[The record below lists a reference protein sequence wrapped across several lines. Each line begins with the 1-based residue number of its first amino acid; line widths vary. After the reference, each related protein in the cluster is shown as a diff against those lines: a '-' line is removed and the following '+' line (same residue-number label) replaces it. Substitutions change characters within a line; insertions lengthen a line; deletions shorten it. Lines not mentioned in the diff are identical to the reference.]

1 VPVVV
6 ALRVRRERES
16 NDERKR
22 REGKRKFLNEKQK
35 PEFYIFGGSDSD
47 EKQQKLPQSA
57 KSDEKLTEADSY
69 GSYFKRSGP
78 YDRGSD
84 G

>member
-1 VPVVV
+1 
-6 ALRVRRERES
+6 VRRERES
-16 NDERKR
+16 DDERKR

-35 PEFYIFGGSDSD
+35 PEFYIFGGSDSN

-57 KSDEKLTEADSY
+57 KSDENLTEADSY
-69 GSYFKRSGP
+69 GSCFKRSGP